1 MADKGLPIE
10 LAELIDAVGHDA
22 CTVVT
27 QGMGGKDEPTIVAE
41 CRIQPRVLVTL
52 KEYRYTIT
60 LHLEPEEGGYSVTV
74 PALPGCLAQ
83 GETLEEAIAMA
94 KEAIA
99 VHIQGLIEDNEPV
112 PQEEETLTAIVK
124 VAA

>member
-1 MADKGLPIE
+1 M
-10 LAELIDAVGHDA
+10 
-22 CTVVT
+22 
-27 QGMGGKDEPTIVAE
+27 
-41 CRIQPRVLVTL
+41 